1 MPQSRV
7 WHPFT
12 QHALEHSIPEIVR
25 TEGAYLHKADGA
37 RILDAISSWWVVTHG
52 HRHPRIMKAHEPCL
66 PWVQLAPELQAL
78 FQAAQ
83 ISDVAAIKTILQRH
97 VQGFQPS

>member
-1 MPQSRV
+1 MKKLKVMIELSGLRV
-7 WHPFT
+7 REEGSASGDI
-12 QHALEHSIPEIVR
+12 QISITGLRPGEKLYEELLIGDNPEP
-25 TEGAYLHKADGA
+25 TA
-37 RILDAISSWWVVTHG
+37 
-52 HRHPRIMKAHEPCL
+52 HPRIMKAHEPCL